1 MIREKD
7 LDIKDLT
14 NTIRVRH
21 VLSRIKKNGSRYI
34 VKENGMPLAMLLP
47 LEDVVLRKSEKERAW
62 QDLFQ
67 LLDTVHARNA
77 HIPTEEVEADVEA
90 AIREARRGRK

>member
-7 LDIKDLT
+7 LDVKDLA
-14 NTIRVRH
+14 NTIRVRQ

-34 VKENGMPLAMLLP
+34 VKENGLPLAMLLP
-47 LEDVVLRKSEKERAW
+47 LEDVVLRKNEKVKAW

-77 HIPTEEVEADVEA
+77 HIPAEEVEAEVEA